1 MGQFSGR
8 PRGLRIIAAVLR
20 PALNLTR
27 LLLSLLVTVSSTCLS
42 APALRADGLPES
54 IRTALTRARIDS
66 QQLALWV
73 APAEGGPPR
82 LSHQPDRLVNPA
94 SLMKLVTSTAALEQ
108 LGPAFSWTTSIYL
121 DGKLRPDGVLD
132 GSLIVQGRGDPK
144 LVPEQVDRLLKQIRD
159 RGVQRIHGDVVL
171 DSSAFRIP
179 IVDPGAFDGERF
191 RPYNV
196 RPDALMLNW
205 KAVTLMLRPE
215 PEQRRAR
222 VWIEPPLAGVQV
234 PASVPLTAVGG
245 AGEPGCGDWREA
257 LKADLSDPTR
267 IRLTG
272 SFAARCGEKSW
283 PIAYADPAGYNARA
297 FEAAW
302 KALGGQID
310 GRVRTSATP
319 AVPEG
324 RAPWL
329 EFSSPALAD
338 VLRDMNKFSNNVMA
352 HQVFLTLGLTPG
364 AGASASAPAS
374 EPGSWE
380 AARQIVMNVMR
391 QRAGCGDGQLVL
403 RGGSGLSREERLT
416 ARCLGQVL
424 QWGWTSP
431 WMPELL
437 SSLPLSGVEATAR
450 RTGAGTLS
458 GRAHLKTGSLNEVSA
473 IAGYLHG
480 SSGRRWA
487 IVAILNGAQVH
498 GDEARSV
505 LEAVLRWTADL
516 PEPATAP

>member
-1 MGQFSGR
+1 M
-8 PRGLRIIAAVLR
+8 LRLTLNLLLALTLCAGFAVTPARAGTPSAAAVSSSSNR
-20 PALNLTR
+20 P
-27 LLLSLLVTVSSTCLS
+27 
-42 APALRADGLPES
+42 GLPEP
-54 IRTALTRARIDS
+54 IRAALTRARLDP
-66 QQLALWV
+66 QQLALWI

-94 SLMKLVTSTAALEQ
+94 SLMKLVTSTAALER
-108 LGPAFSWTTSIYL
+108 LGPAFSWKTSVYL
-121 DGKLRPDGVLD
+121 DGKLGADGVLD
-132 GSLIVQGRGDPK
+132 GSLIVQGHGDPK
-144 LVPEQVDRLLKQIRD
+144 LVPEQLDRLLKQIRD
-159 RGVQRIHGDVVL
+159 RGVLRIRGDVVL
-171 DSSAFRIP
+171 DGSAFRIP
-179 IVDPGAFDGERF
+179 VVDPGAFDGERF

-234 PASVPLTAVGG
+234 PTSVPLTPGDA
-245 AGEPGCGDWREA
+245 GCGDWREL

-267 IRLTG
+267 IRLAG

-283 PIAYADPAGYNARA
+283 PIAYADPSSYNARA

-310 GRVRTSATP
+310 GRVRVSATP

-324 RAPWL
+324 RTPWL
-329 EFSSPALAD
+329 EFSSPPLAD
-338 VLRDMNKFSNNVMA
+338 VLRDMNKFSNNVIA
-352 HQVFLTLGLTPG
+352 HQLFLTLGLTLSPTPG
-364 AGASASAPAS
+364 GPEA
-374 EPGSWE
+374 GSWE
-380 AARQIVMNVMR
+380 ATRQVVSEVMR

-403 RGGSGLSREERLT
+403 RGGSGLSREERIT
-416 ARCLGQVL
+416 ARCLGQIL
-424 QWGWTSP
+424 QWGWASP
-431 WMPELL
+431 WMPELI

-450 RTGAGTLS
+450 RTGGGPLS

-480 SSGRRWA
+480 SRGQRWV

-498 GDEARSV
+498 GDEARGV
-505 LEAVLRWTADL
+505 LEAVLRWAAEL
-516 PEPATAP
+516 PAAAGPAQVTEPASAP

>member
-1 MGQFSGR
+1 
-8 PRGLRIIAAVLR
+8 VLR
-20 PALNLTR
+20 LTLNL
-27 LLLSLLVTVSSTCLS
+27 LLALTLCAGFAIAPTQAATMPAAAS
-42 APALRADGLPES
+42 ASPARPGLPEP
-54 IRTALTRARIDS
+54 IRAALARARLDP

-82 LSHQPDRLVNPA
+82 LSHQPDRPVNPA
-94 SLMKLVTSTAALEQ
+94 SLMKLITSTAALER
-108 LGPAFSWTTSIYL
+108 LGPAYTWTTGVYL
-121 DGKLRPDGVLD
+121 DGKLGADGVLD

-144 LVPEQVDRLLKQIRD
+144 LVPEQLDRLLKQIRD
-159 RGVQRIHGDVVL
+159 RGVQRIRGDVVL
-171 DSSAFRIP
+171 DSSAFRVP
-179 IVDPGAFDGERF
+179 PVDPGAFDGERF

-205 KAVTLMLRPE
+205 KAITLMLRPE

-267 IRLTG
+267 IRLAG

-319 AVPEG
+319 AAPEG

-329 EFSSPALAD
+329 EFSSPPLAD
-338 VLRDMNKFSNNVMA
+338 VLRDMNKFSNNVIA
-352 HQVFLTLGLTPG
+352 HQLFLTLGMTLTTPD
-364 AGASASAPAS
+364 A
-374 EPGSWE
+374 GSWE
-380 AARQIVMNVMR
+380 AARQVVSEVML

-403 RGGSGLSREERLT
+403 RGGSGLSREERVT
-416 ARCLGQVL
+416 TRCLGQIL
-424 QWGWTSP
+424 QWGWASP

-450 RTGAGTLS
+450 RTGGGPLS

-498 GDEARSV
+498 GDEARNV

-516 PEPATAP
+516 PEPTTAP